1 MIENNIEVAK
11 REMDRRLEGM
21 NEFRKQLDKQSSTF
35 MARSEIE
42 ILISKNSDKIRDI
55 ENSMAKL
62 GSSSTWADR
71 IILILINA
79 GMVLAVWIITKG

>member
-1 MIENNIEVAK
+1 
-11 REMDRRLEGM
+11 MDRRLEGM